1 MRAPMRSEQLRQLLS
16 EHTPVVRLA
25 QRRASVALVLYGES
39 QIESLLLIRRA
50 ENPND
55 PWSGHISL
63 PGGHRAAEDHDE
75 LATTLRETRE
85 EVGLNLDPTRSLV
98 GRLDDVIAVADGRPL
113 DLSISP
119 FVFSIDQLPELRA
132 SSEVTEILWAPL
144 EPLLAG
150 TASTQIEVQIGPGR
164 RLLPAWRVGRYLVW
178 GLTLCMIEMLFSRMR
193 LAR

>member
-1 MRAPMRSEQLRQLLS
+1 MQAPIGTDQLRRLLA
-16 EHTPVVRLA
+16 ERAPVVRQALH
-25 QRRASVALVLYGES
+25 RASVALVLYGQS
-39 QIESLLLIRRA
+39 QIETLLLIRRA

-63 PGGHRAAEDHDE
+63 PGGHRAAEDRDE

-98 GRLDDVIAVADGRPL
+98 GRLDDVIAVANGQPL

-119 FVFSIDQLPELRA
+119 FVFTIDHLPELRA
-132 SSEVTEILWAPL
+132 NSEVTEILWVPL
-144 EPLLAG
+144 EPLFSGA
-150 TASTQIEVQIGPGR
+150 ASTQIEVQIGPGT

-178 GLTLCMIEMLFSRMR
+178 GLTYRMIKMLFSRMR